1 MRDVRNRLSP
11 PTASYD
17 ALMRKLVVTENVTI
31 DGVIDASGGWFAPGD
46 DTADL
51 AAVTAVLQE
60 QSAASDALLLGRT
73 SFEEMRSFWPQQT
86 NDTTGIAAHLDQVQ
100 KFVVSST
107 MTEPRWENT
116 TILRGSLVDEVL
128 ALKEQQGK
136 DIVTTGSITLVH
148 ELIMLGLVDEYRLFT
163 YPVVLGHGRRLFQD
177 AHDVPE
183 LVLQDVQRFGSTIVL
198 TTYGTAR

>member
-1 MRDVRNRLSP
+1 MRNRLSQ

-17 ALMRKLVVTENVTI
+17 ALMRKLVVTENVTV
-31 DGVIDASGGWFAPGD
+31 DGVIDSAGGWFAPGD

-73 SFEEMRSFWPQQT
+73 SFEEMRAFWPQQT
-86 NDTTGIAAHLDQVQ
+86 NDTTGIAAHLDRVQ

-116 TILRGSLVDEVL
+116 TILRGSIVDEVT

-148 ELIMLGLVDEYRLFT
+148 ELIVLGLVDEYRLFT
-163 YPVVLGHGRRLFQD
+163 YPVVLGGHGRRLFQD
-177 AHDVPE
+177 AHTVPE

-198 TTYGTAR
+198 TTYGIAR